1 MTEKSIKKTKLSQR
15 RRNKMLEESSSSS
28 TKDII
33 VQREPFDNI
42 RHYNTIN
49 VKKYATY
56 KQGNFKNKNMKS
68 FAKKLDLFNLKYTE
82 ISSKYSLRPK
92 KKLCVITG
100 LPSMF
105 ICPDRKSV
113 V

>member
-56 KQGNFKNKNMKS
+56 KQGN
-68 FAKKLDLFNLKYTE
+68 
-82 ISSKYSLRPK
+82 
-92 KKLCVITG
+92 
-100 LPSMF
+100 
-105 ICPDRKSV
+105 
-113 V
+113 